1 MNRDELLQSVD
12 YLEAVVRQDAP
23 RLAQIRASVV
33 PPVTPDWVAAGFALH
48 WIASVGQVSDASMSV
63 LTDLR
68 RPAPIAGT
76 LDDRLMTL
84 YGQTLLHWARHRG
97 NRDDDAVAR
106 QVLGL
111 IRATQNTDDAGV
123 LALLAAIRNVPQ
135 ATTP

>member
-12 YLEAVVRQDAP
+12 YLEAVVRQDAT
-23 RLAQIRASVV
+23 RLAQIRASVP
-33 PPVTPDWVAAGFALH
+33 PPVTVDFIAASFALH
-48 WIASVGQVSDASMSV
+48 WIASVGQVPDATMSV

-76 LDDRLMTL
+76 LDERLMTL
-84 YGQTLLHWARHRG
+84 YAQTLLHWARHRG

-123 LALLAAIRNVPQ
+123 LALLAAIRDVPQ
-135 ATTP
+135 VTTS

>member
-1 MNRDELLQSVD
+1 VNPDELLQSVD
-12 YLEAVVRQDAP
+12 YLEAVVRQDAT
-23 RLAQIRASVV
+23 RLAQIRASVT
-33 PPVTPDWVAAGFALH
+33 PPVTLDFIAAGFALH
-48 WIASVGQVSDASMSV
+48 WIASVGHVADATMSV

-68 RPAPIAGT
+68 RPAPITGT

-84 YGQTLLHWARHRG
+84 YAQTLLHWARNRG

-123 LALLAAIRNVPQ
+123 LALLAAVRNVPQ
-135 ATTP
+135 ATSS

>member
-1 MNRDELLQSVD
+1 MNRDELLRSVD
-12 YLEAVVRQDAP
+12 YLEAVVRQDAT
-23 RLAQIRASVV
+23 RLAQIRASVP
-33 PPVTPDWVAAGFALH
+33 PPVTLDWVAAGFALH
-48 WIASVGQVSDASMSV
+48 WIASVGQVLDATMSV

-76 LDDRLMTL
+76 LDERLMTL
-84 YGQTLLHWARHRG
+84 YAQTLLHWARHRG

-123 LALLAAIRNVPQ
+123 LALLAAIRTLPQ

>member
-12 YLEAVVRQDAP
+12 YLEAVVRQDAA
-23 RLAQIRASVV
+23 RLAQIRASV
-33 PPVTPDWVAAGFALH
+33 PAPVTLDFIAAGFALH
-48 WIASVGQVSDASMSV
+48 WIASVGQVPDATMSV

-76 LDDRLMTL
+76 LDERLLTL
-84 YGQTLLHWARHRG
+84 YAQTLLHWARHRG

-123 LALLAAIRNVPQ
+123 LALLAAIRDVPQ